1 MVKSKE
7 KEEEKNKSS
16 NQAIY
21 ITISEDNIEISE
33 KKPDLENEKRYI
45 VLDFQSGERKV
56 FLITDEQLIIK
67 KIREKMPE
75 IFLEE
80 KYEGMK
86 EMLLFLTHEIKNPLF
101 ALTTRIISLDIDKE
115 KMKPIKSLLDRVN
128 SIFDNITI
136 FIKGKTAN
144 LKKENVESI
153 IEESI
158 KEIEEI
164 KDETFSYDFEI
175 KREYRSDKIFIKGD
189 RFLLKRA
196 FLNIIMNSA
205 ESLEK
210 SKNKVIEV
218 KTYDEGNFI
227 KCEFSD
233 TGCGIPENIKQ
244 KIFIPFFTTK
254 TKGMGLGM
262 STVKKIIEL
271 HNGKIDVESEEGKGT
286 KVTILLPSY
295 E

>member
-1 MVKSKE
+1 MIKPKKIEKE
-7 KEEEKNKSS
+7 KKNIKTIYLIIS
-16 NQAIY
+16 N
-21 ITISEDNIEISE
+21 ENINISE
-33 KKPDLENEKRYI
+33 KNLNPEDEERYV
-45 VLDFQSGERKV
+45 VLDFQSNEKNYIFAIEKELFLKKAKEKV
-56 FLITDEQLIIK
+56 
-67 KIREKMPE
+67 PE
-75 IFLEE
+75 IFLQE

-86 EMLLFLTHEIKNPLF
+86 EMLLFLSHEIKNPLF
-101 ALTTRIISLDIDKE
+101 ALATKIMSLDIEKE
-115 KMKPIKSLLDRVN
+115 KMKSIKSLLDRIN

-136 FIKGKTAN
+136 FIKGKTAS

-164 KDETFSYDFEI
+164 KDETFSYNFEI
-175 KREYRSDKIFIKGD
+175 KRDYRSDKIFIKGD

-196 FLNIIMNSA
+196 FLNIIMNAA

-210 SKNKVIEV
+210 SIKKIITV
-218 KTYDEGNFI
+218 KTYDDENFI

-233 TGCGIPENIKQ
+233 TGCGIPEDIKE

-254 TKGMGLGM
+254 AKGMGLGM

-286 KVTILLPSY
+286 KITISLPSY
-295 E
+295 EE

>member
-7 KEEEKNKSS
+7 KEEVKNRA
-16 NQAIY
+16 NTQEIY
-21 ITISEDNIEISE
+21 ITIRDDNIEISE
-33 KKPDLENEKRYI
+33 KSPNLENEKRYT
-45 VLDFQSGERKV
+45 VLDFQSGEKKI
-56 FLITDEQLIIK
+56 FLIIDEPTIIK

-75 IFLEE
+75 LFLEE

-86 EMLLFLTHEIKNPLF
+86 DMLLFLTHEIKNPLF

-115 KMKPIKSLLDRVN
+115 KMKPIKSLLDRIN

-175 KREYRSDKIFIKGD
+175 KRDYRSDKIFVKGD

-196 FLNIIMNSA
+196 FLNIIMNAA

-210 SKNKVIEV
+210 SIKKIITV
-218 KTYDEGNFI
+218 KTYDDENFI

-233 TGCGIPENIKQ
+233 TGCGMSEDIKQ

-286 KVTILLPSY
+286 KITISLPSY